1 MQKYTKISAFKSE
14 QDLSVRY
21 IGKEKFHNSSKE
33 TALLEEFTDKL
44 VIHPEMFPADK
55 YRKNNEGNFRAYE
68 LYHYRIFLSNKIT
81 VNQLLSTIFTLA
93 E

>member
-44 VIHPEMFPADK
+44 VIHPEC
-55 YRKNNEGNFRAYE
+55 FRQINTE
-68 LYHYRIFLSNKIT
+68 RIMMVISGLMNYIIIGFSCQIKS
-81 VNQLLSTIFTLA
+81 Q
-93 E
+93 

>member
-55 YRKNNEGNFRAYE
+55 YRKNNEVVSGLMNYIIIGFPCQ
-68 LYHYRIFLSNKIT
+68 IKS
-81 VNQLLSTIFTLA
+81 Q
-93 E
+93 